1 MTCENCGASLT
12 NPEGGIPLDRID
24 RYQGEYFIN
33 CPVCVQPQIW
43 EQHYTMEG
51 MENER
56 NDRMA
61 I

>member
-1 MTCENCGASLT
+1 MTCDNCGTLLT

-33 CPVCVQPQIW
+33 CPVCGYGNLW
-43 EQHYTMEG
+43 ETHYMMEG
-51 MENER
+51 MENEK
-56 NDRMA
+56 NDRVA